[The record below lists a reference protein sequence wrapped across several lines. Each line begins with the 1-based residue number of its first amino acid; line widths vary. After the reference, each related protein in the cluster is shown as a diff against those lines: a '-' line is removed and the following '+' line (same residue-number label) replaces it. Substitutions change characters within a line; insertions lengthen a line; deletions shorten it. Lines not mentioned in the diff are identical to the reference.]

1 MTVFSRAI
9 DSAFRVFGDPQVFYT
24 DPHGGART
32 QVTAIH
38 YRDLQTGAQF
48 ATVDFKLSARNQ
60 GFALVAEIR
69 KSEIAEPR
77 KNGGLEVEGQRYRVV
92 SEPDL
97 DETREIWLLGL
108 QHQKPE
114 SF

>member
-1 MTVFSRAI
+1 MSVFSRGI
-9 DSAFRVFGDPQVFYT
+9 DSVFRILGDAAVYYT
-24 DPHGGART
+24 DPQGGARA

-38 YRDLQTGAQF
+38 YRDPDAGAQF
-48 ATVDFKLSARNQ
+48 ASVDFKLSARNQ
-60 GFALVAEIR
+60 AFAKVAEIR
-69 KSEIAEPR
+69 KSEVAEPK
-77 KNGGLEVEGQRYRVV
+77 KNAGLEIEGQRYRVV

-97 DETREIWLLGL
+97 DETGEVWVLGL